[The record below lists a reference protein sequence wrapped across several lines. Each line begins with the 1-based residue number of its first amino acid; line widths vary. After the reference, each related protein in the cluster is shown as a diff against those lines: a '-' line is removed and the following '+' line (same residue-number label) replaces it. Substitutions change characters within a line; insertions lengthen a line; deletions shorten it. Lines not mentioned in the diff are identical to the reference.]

1 MSQMIS
7 STRIFQGAREK
18 FKPFSKRLKTGGS
31 KEKLERLTTLLLEEE
46 RKLEQTILSKPRA
59 LLPILLLLQLSE
71 LKIESLT
78 SLILLLLLL
87 HLVILLLLLLLL
99 SKHKL
104 LLLFLILLFLYE
116 K

>member
-1 MSQMIS
+1 MSEMIS
-7 STRIFQGAREK
+7 PTEIFLGAREK

-46 RKLEQTILSKPRA
+46 RKLKQPILSKLRV
-59 LLPILLLLQLSE
+59 LLPILLLLRLSE
-71 LKIESLT
+71 LKTESLT

-87 HLVILLLLLLLL
+87 RRVILLLLLL

-104 LLLFLILLFLYE
+104 LLLFLILLFLCE
-116 K
+116 VKI